1 MPKSSKPILLICG
14 SRSIKCLN
22 LDWYLNAED
31 YSEVISGGATGIDTL
46 AEQWAK
52 RNCLEFCA
60 YLPQYEVYGGKY
72 APIERDKDMVNA
84 ADKVVAFW
92 DGQSKGTLFTIRYAK
107 GMGVPV
113 VVHLVEER

>member
-14 SRSIKCLN
+14 SRSIKSLN
-22 LDWYLNAED
+22 IDWYLNPDD

-46 AEQWAK
+46 AEQCA
-52 RNCLEFCA
+52 NENNLDFCA
-60 YLPQYEVYGGKY
+60 NLPQYEVYGGKY

-107 GMGVPV
+107 EMGVPV
-113 VVHLVEER
+113 VVHLIEER